1 MALNEQEIL
10 RGVNQ
15 KDLKAW
21 ETLYASYYAALCSY
35 ADGIVKDSDT
45 AQDIVQDTLI
55 RIWNSDRTFPDIKE
69 LTWYLYR
76 STYNNALFYLRTQA
90 SRQNILRKMVAEE
103 VELPD
108 EQFAL
113 TVREELIRQLYVY
126 IEDLPEERKKIL
138 LMSIQGHSG
147 NEIADLLGISI
158 NTVKTQKNR
167 GFKYLREFI
176 KSVGAIFKNNKH
188 IVGSEHPSR
197 HMIMFHHS
205 EGMPGFGFLQ
215 KSFHV
220 SRYDQ
225 VGCRT
230 SRLTEPSSSAGLR
243 HSWGEEKTS
252 ISESPRVGRHPR

>member
-76 STYNNALFYLRTQA
+76 SIFY
-90 SRQNILRKMVAEE
+90 I
-103 VELPD
+103 D
-108 EQFAL
+108 I
-113 TVREELIRQLYVY
+113 ELIRQLYVY

-167 GFKYLREFI
+167 GFKYLRE
-176 KSVGAIFKNNKH
+176 KLKDSVLL
-188 IVGSEHPSR
+188 
-197 HMIMFHHS
+197 
-205 EGMPGFGFLQ
+205 FL
-215 KSFHV
+215 
-220 SRYDQ
+220 
-225 VGCRT
+225 
-230 SRLTEPSSSAGLR
+230 L
-243 HSWGEEKTS
+243 
-252 ISESPRVGRHPR
+252 

>member
-76 STYNNALFYLRTQA
+76 STYNNALFHLRTQA

-126 IEDLPEERKKIL
+126 IEDLPEERKK
-138 LMSIQGHSG
+138 MSIQGHSG

-167 GFKYLREFI
+167 GFKYLRE
-176 KSVGAIFKNNKH
+176 KLKDSVLL
-188 IVGSEHPSR
+188 
-197 HMIMFHHS
+197 
-205 EGMPGFGFLQ
+205 FL
-215 KSFHV
+215 
-220 SRYDQ
+220 
-225 VGCRT
+225 
-230 SRLTEPSSSAGLR
+230 L
-243 HSWGEEKTS
+243 
-252 ISESPRVGRHPR
+252 

>member
-35 ADGIVKDSDT
+35 
-45 AQDIVQDTLI
+45 
-55 RIWNSDRTFPDIKE
+55 NSDRTFPDIKE

-76 STYNNALFYLRTQA
+76 STYNNALFHLRTQA

-167 GFKYLREFI
+167 GFKYLRE
-176 KSVGAIFKNNKH
+176 KLKDSVLL
-188 IVGSEHPSR
+188 
-197 HMIMFHHS
+197 
-205 EGMPGFGFLQ
+205 FL
-215 KSFHV
+215 
-220 SRYDQ
+220 
-225 VGCRT
+225 
-230 SRLTEPSSSAGLR
+230 L
-243 HSWGEEKTS
+243 
-252 ISESPRVGRHPR
+252 

>member
-55 RIWNSDRTFPDIKE
+55 RIWNSDRTFLDIKE

-76 STYNNALFYLRTQA
+76 STYNNALFHLRTQA

-103 VELPD
+103 VEL
-108 EQFAL
+108 
-113 TVREELIRQLYVY
+113 
-126 IEDLPEERKKIL
+126 L

-158 NTVKTQKNR
+158 NTVKTQKSR
-167 GFKYLREFI
+167 GFKYLRE
-176 KSVGAIFKNNKH
+176 KLKDSVLL
-188 IVGSEHPSR
+188 
-197 HMIMFHHS
+197 
-205 EGMPGFGFLQ
+205 FL
-215 KSFHV
+215 
-220 SRYDQ
+220 
-225 VGCRT
+225 
-230 SRLTEPSSSAGLR
+230 L
-243 HSWGEEKTS
+243 
-252 ISESPRVGRHPR
+252 

>member
-1 MALNEQEIL
+1 MARNEQEIL
-10 RGVNQ
+10 RGGNQ

-103 VELPD
+103 VVLPD

-167 GFKYLREFI
+167 GFKYLRE
-176 KSVGAIFKNNKH
+176 KLKDSVLL
-188 IVGSEHPSR
+188 
-197 HMIMFHHS
+197 
-205 EGMPGFGFLQ
+205 FL
-215 KSFHV
+215 
-220 SRYDQ
+220 
-225 VGCRT
+225 
-230 SRLTEPSSSAGLR
+230 L
-243 HSWGEEKTS
+243 
-252 ISESPRVGRHPR
+252 

>member
-10 RGVNQ
+10 RGVKQ

-76 STYNNALFYLRTQA
+76 STYNNALFHLRTQA

-108 EQFAL
+108 EQLAL

-167 GFKYLREFI
+167 GFKYLRE
-176 KSVGAIFKNNKH
+176 KLKDSVLL
-188 IVGSEHPSR
+188 
-197 HMIMFHHS
+197 
-205 EGMPGFGFLQ
+205 FL
-215 KSFHV
+215 
-220 SRYDQ
+220 
-225 VGCRT
+225 
-230 SRLTEPSSSAGLR
+230 L
-243 HSWGEEKTS
+243 
-252 ISESPRVGRHPR
+252 